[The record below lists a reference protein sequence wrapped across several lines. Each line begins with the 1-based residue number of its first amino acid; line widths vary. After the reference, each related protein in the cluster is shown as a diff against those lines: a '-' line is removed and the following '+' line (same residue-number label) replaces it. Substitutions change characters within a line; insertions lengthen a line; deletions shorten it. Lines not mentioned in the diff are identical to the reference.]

1 MKTIGMA
8 LLCLTITV
16 PEAHAQNWVPYNDA
30 PIGRD
35 TVRGSNG
42 FSCSTDT
49 AGDPT
54 LNINAFSTENSGAGV
69 GVGLTIPLAIG
80 SGLAC
85 LPLGKRKR
93 SRINCQDLYQNE
105 LRQQRLEERR
115 LELEVQL
122 LEIQVQQARE
132 RLSPVAT
139 NSPVISTLDDDW

>member
-69 GVGLTIPLAIG
+69 GVGLTIPL
-80 SGLAC
+80 
-85 LPLGKRKR
+85 GKRKR